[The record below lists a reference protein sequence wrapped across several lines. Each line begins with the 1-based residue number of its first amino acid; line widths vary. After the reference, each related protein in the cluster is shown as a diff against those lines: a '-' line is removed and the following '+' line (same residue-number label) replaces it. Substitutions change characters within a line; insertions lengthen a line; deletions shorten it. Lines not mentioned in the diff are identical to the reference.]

1 MYADKDMRGLVSLFE
16 LDRQD
21 RSAIRAA
28 LQMAMQ
34 AWTAQLSE
42 FNGMDNARLDTSDLQ
57 RKLHLEQCLE
67 VARKIVF
74 QLDRADEKPETE
86 SPFRTQLLA
95 DFPPSGPE
103 QS

>member
-42 FNGMDNARLDTSDLQ
+42 FNGMDNARLYTSDLQ

-86 SPFRTQLLA
+86 SPFRMQA
-95 DFPPSGPE
+95 
-103 QS
+103 